1 MLGFSPV
8 GQTLALSPSYSGAQL
23 LARSLM
29 ASALSRLGAGIVTRV
44 CSGPSVSWEIGRY
57 RRAGLKSNC

>member
-8 GQTLALSPSYSGAQL
+8 GEIVALSPSYSGAL
-23 LARSLM
+23 LLEWSLM
-29 ASALSRLGAGIVTRV
+29 ASALSRPGAGIVTRV

>member
-23 LARSLM
+23 LGRSLM
-29 ASALSRLGAGIVTRV
+29 ASALSRPGAGIITRV
-44 CSGPSVSWEIGRY
+44 CSDQFVSWETGRY